1 MFMNFGITG
10 GNACA
15 CNCEKRNPHSSLK
28 CQARGLR
35 RSIWKEIKSS
45 RVASGRLKRDDI
57 SPPSFTTQYVL
68 YSNNK
73 IKKNFF
79 QIITCGLLSATLC
92 PERHVRWTTCAE
104 APALPRDRLQQFLLV
119 SLFPRPSSGT
129 GTSTAGPSALPR
141 PGPVSPR
148 PTPHN
153 PATKQQAQPSARS
166 ADATQPRRGSGA
178 ARWPAGEVQASAAP
192 LLPSALPIVPDTLSL
207 PQARKSSAPV

>member
-1 MFMNFGITG
+1 M
-10 GNACA
+10 
-15 CNCEKRNPHSSLK
+15 
-28 CQARGLR
+28 
-35 RSIWKEIKSS
+35 
-45 RVASGRLKRDDI
+45 
-57 SPPSFTTQYVL
+57 
-68 YSNNK
+68 
-73 IKKNFF
+73 
-79 QIITCGLLSATLC
+79 
-92 PERHVRWTTCAE
+92 E

-119 SLFPRPSSGT
+119 SLFPRPSSGI

-166 ADATQPRRGSGA
+166 ADAAQPRRGSGA
-178 ARWPAGEVQASAAP
+178 ARWPAREVQASEAP